1 MVLFINYLTMSL
13 SDQLATYHP
22 HQPEFHQ
29 AVTEVMNSL
38 EEFLTA
44 NPKYNSQSLL
54 ERIIEPERIIIF
66 RVPRVDDSGIVQI
79 NR

>member
-1 MVLFINYLTMSL
+1 MSL
-13 SDQLATYHP
+13 FHQLITYQP

-29 AVTEVMNSL
+29 AVTEVMDSL
-38 EEFLTA
+38 QEFLIA
-44 NPKYNSQSLL
+44 NPKYSSQSLL

-66 RVPRVDDSGIVQI
+66 RVPRVDDSGTVQV

>member
-1 MVLFINYLTMSL
+1 MNLTNLMN
-13 SDQLATYHP
+13 QYHP

-29 AVTEVMNSL
+29 AVTEVMDSL
-38 EEFLTA
+38 KDFLDA
-44 NPKYNSQSLL
+44 NPKYASQSLL

-66 RVPRVDDSGIVQI
+66 RVPRVDDTGTVQV

>member
-1 MVLFINYLTMSL
+1 MIL
-13 SDQLATYHP
+13 SHLLSTYHA

-38 EEFLTA
+38 QDFLTA
-44 NPKYNSQSLL
+44 NPKYSSQSLI

-66 RVPRVDDSGIVQI
+66 RVPRVDDAGKVQV